1 MNRINEKRK
10 EFSQGNAA
18 NVSSQR
24 YHFEEVEERFK
35 KYKPGVVR

>member
-1 MNRINEKRK
+1 MARINEKRK
-10 EFSQGNAA
+10 EFSQGNN

-24 YHFEEVEERFK
+24 YHFEEVEERFT